1 MEGYVQEPSRLREN
15 SMFGDEGID
24 LSEEDQAV
32 LTAWRELIEGR
43 YFGDIEGLLTYEDE
57 VFGFN
62 VQHAHLASNDTLRN
76 AFHEQPT
83 HCLKL
88 GNTVLKEQFL
98 RAGVHMRGVLRV
110 VGLGDEYRTSI
121 HALRMRNRYKLVSV
135 DVKIVDVSDA
145 YGWLK
150 VAVYRCRD
158 CKDEQILDQR
168 RARERESPPFCMSC
182 IRKARASD
190 NEDEL
195 PPSLLARRPN
205 FSLITEDCFYEDAQS
220 LRVRQVVYDDDGQ
233 VLNDAAPESLEAVV
247 ADEMVGRLTPS
258 TYYRLNAVVKLEPL
272 RDRTFAKDTR
282 RVLSLEVISAEELA
296 LFPA

>member
-1 MEGYVQEPSRLREN
+1 
-15 SMFGDEGID
+15 MFSEEGID
-24 LSEEDQAV
+24 LSEEDKAL

-43 YFGDIEGLLTYEDE
+43 YYKDIESLLTYRDE
-57 VFGFN
+57 VFGFV
-62 VQHAHLASNDTLRN
+62 VQHDDLASNDILRN
-76 AFHEQPT
+76 AFHEQPA
-83 HCLKL
+83 HCLEL

-110 VGLGDEYRTSI
+110 VGLGKEYRTTI
-121 HALRMRNRYKLVSV
+121 DALRMRNRYKLVSV
-135 DVKIVDVSDA
+135 DVKIVEVSDA

-150 VAVYRCRD
+150 VAAYRCRD
-158 CKDEQILDQR
+158 CKDEQTIVQR
-168 RARERESPPFCMSC
+168 RARERESPPFCMAC
-182 IRKARASD
+182 IRKARESD
-190 NEDEL
+190 DEHHV
-195 PPSLLARRPN
+195 PVSLLARRPN

-220 LRVRQVVYDDDGQ
+220 LRVRQVVYDDEGHVLHDG
-233 VLNDAAPESLEAVV
+233 APESLEAVV

-282 RVLSLEVISAEELA
+282 RVLALEVISAEELA